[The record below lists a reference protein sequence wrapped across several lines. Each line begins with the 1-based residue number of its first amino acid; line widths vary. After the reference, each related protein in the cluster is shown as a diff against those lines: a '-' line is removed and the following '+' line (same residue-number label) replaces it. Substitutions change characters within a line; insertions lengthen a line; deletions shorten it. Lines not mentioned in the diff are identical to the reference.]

1 MKTEQAISPSL
12 AEFRK
17 ACLSD
22 FSFLTTMHGFRHV
35 PEPVERYPDPFA
47 VHFEKKGWT
56 IVVRGLSY
64 GFALDLEV
72 HSPDGR
78 RGSFGVLIPKGKAME
93 VRQGYQR
100 GQLGD
105 ISSAAR
111 CLREYGEDFLRGEW
125 SRFEE
130 IDRFHLEIRRATH
143 DAWQKEQKEAPLRH
157 ALEEADEAFRRQDY
171 SSVVAVLS
179 PFSENLSPTQTRKLE
194 IAKKKNG

>member
-1 MKTEQAISPSL
+1 MKVEQAIAPSL
-12 AEFRK
+12 VEFRK

-22 FSFLTTMHGFRHV
+22 FSFLTTSYGFRHL
-35 PEPVERYPDPFA
+35 PSPPERYPDPFA
-47 VHFEKKGWT
+47 VHFEKDGWK

-78 RGSFGVLIPKGKAME
+78 YGSFGVLIPKGKAME
-93 VRQGYQR
+93 VRQEYQR

-111 CLREYGEDFLRGEW
+111 CLREYGEDFLRGDW

-130 IDRFHLEIRRATH
+130 IERFHQEIRRKTR
-143 DAWQKEQKEAPLRH
+143 DAWEKEQKEAPLRH
-157 ALEEADEAFRRQDY
+157 ALKEAYEAFRRHDY
-171 SSVVAVLS
+171 RAVIDALTPFAEVLS
-179 PFSENLSPTQTRKLE
+179 PTERKKLE
-194 IAKKKNG
+194 YAKKKEG

>member
-1 MKTEQAISPSL
+1 MKVEQAIAPSL

-22 FSFLTTMHGFRHV
+22 FAFLTSTYGFRHL
-35 PEPVERYPDPFA
+35 PSPAERYSDPFS
-47 VHFEKKGWT
+47 VHFEKDGWK

-78 RGSFGVLIPKGKAME
+78 HGSFGVLIPKGKAME
-93 VRQGYQR
+93 ARQEYQR

-111 CLREYGEDFLRGEW
+111 CLREHGEDLLRGDW

-130 IDRFHLEIRRATH
+130 IDRFNREIRRATR
-143 DAWQKEQKEAPLRH
+143 DAWEKEQKEAPLRH

-171 SSVVAVLS
+171 RAVVDALS
-179 PFSENLSPTQTRKLE
+179 PYAEVLSPTQRKKLE
-194 IAKKKNG
+194 LAKKKHG